1 LKKEKAMAMARR
13 LTMGACGLVGLLILA
28 GCQNPDRIQ
37 IQAQADEIARLQQ
50 ENADLRSKLAQA
62 ISERDAAR
70 NRLAQLEQENANLRG
85 QLAAKP
91 VQEAPGGWKHA
102 GPFAWV
108 ELSTDFLFDSGK
120 ATLRPAARA
129 KLQEVVGEIKSRY
142 PDMDVLVLG
151 HTDTDPILKTKNLW
165 TDNLDLSIN
174 RGATVF
180 RELQKMGMSPQ
191 IMMAAGQGEYNPV
204 ASNSN
209 RAGKQQNRRVEII
222 VLPHRGAPELPG
234 AGSPEVPETTAPK

>member
-1 LKKEKAMAMARR
+1 MTVARR
-13 LTMGACGLVGLLILA
+13 FTMGAGGILGLLILA
-28 GCQNPDRIQ
+28 GCQNPERIQ
-37 IQAQADEIARLQQ
+37 IQAQAEEIQRLQA
-50 ENADLRSKLAQA
+50 ENADLRSKLAAA

-70 NRLAQLEQENANLRG
+70 SRVAQLEQEIANLRG

-91 VQEAPGGWKHA
+91 AAPELSGPFNKFS

-129 KLQEVVGEIKSRY
+129 KLQEVVSAIQSQY
-142 PDMDVLVLG
+142 STMDVLVLG
-151 HTDTDPILKTKNLW
+151 HTDTDPIKQTKNLW

-180 RELQKMGMSPQ
+180 RELQKMGISPQ

-204 ASNSN
+204 ASNSS

-222 VLPHRGAPELPG
+222 VLPHRGAPEMPG
-234 AGSPEVPETTAPK
+234 TSSPEAMEPMSPQ

>member
-1 LKKEKAMAMARR
+1 MTVARR
-13 LTMGACGLVGLLILA
+13 FTMGACGFLGLLILA

-37 IQAQADEIARLQQ
+37 IQAQAEEIARLQA
-50 ENADLRSKLAQA
+50 ENQDLRSKLAQA

-129 KLQEVVGEIKSRY
+129 KLQEVVGEIQSRY
-142 PDMDVLVLG
+142 ADMDVLVLG
-151 HTDTDPILKTKNLW
+151 HTDTDPINKTKNLW

-180 RELQKMGMSPQ
+180 RELQKQGISPK

-204 ASNSN
+204 ASNAN

-222 VLPHRGAPELPG
+222 VLPHRGPAETPG
-234 AGSPEVPETTAPK
+234 TASPEVPETMAP